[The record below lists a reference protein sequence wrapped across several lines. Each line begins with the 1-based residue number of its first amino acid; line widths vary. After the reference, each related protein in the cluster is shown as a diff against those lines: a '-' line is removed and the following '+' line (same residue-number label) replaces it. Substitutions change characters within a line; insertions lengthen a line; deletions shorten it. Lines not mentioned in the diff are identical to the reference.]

1 MKLTAKIKLNPTS
14 EQRALLL
21 ETLTVAN
28 QACNQISKHAWGYQ
42 VFSKYRLQKIMYYAI
57 REEYNLTAQVVIR
70 CLGKVAD
77 AYKKDKRTKRI
88 FKKLGSI
95 PYDNRILKY
104 LINDQAVSIWTVAGR
119 VKIPFL
125 AGEPQL
131 RMLQTQQ
138 GESDLVY
145 KRGKFYLYA
154 TCDVEEATPY
164 VVDDIMGVDL
174 GIANIAVDSYGT
186 FHTGNHVKSVR
197 YRHKRLRKKLQA
209 KGTKSAKRR
218 LKQLSGKEKRFAND
232 VNHCV
237 SKAIVHQTQRNRSA
251 IALEDLK
258 GIRERVRASRQH
270 PGQLHSWAFY
280 DLQQKIA
287 YKAQREGVTV
297 VFVDPKH
304 TSQMCSACG
313 YVAKSNRK
321 SQDRFLCTSC
331 GTLRHADYNAA
342 MNIRDRGR
350 GAVNHPYV
358 SA

>member
-1 MKLTAKIKLNPTS
+1 MKLTAKIKLNPAP
-14 EQRALLL
+14 EQQVLLL
-21 ETLTVAN
+21 ETLTIAN
-28 QACNQISKHAWGYQ
+28 QACNEMSDLAWEQKLFTRSKLHHA
-42 VFSKYRLQKIMYYAI
+42 SYYPV
-57 REEYNLTAQVVIR
+57 REQFQLSAQVVIR
-70 CLGKVAD
+70 CIGKVVD
-77 AYKKDKRTKRI
+77 SYKTDKRTKRI

-104 LINDQAVSIWTVAGR
+104 LVDDQAVSIWTVTGR
-119 VKIPFL
+119 VTIPFL

-164 VVDDIMGVDL
+164 AVDDIMGVDL

-197 YRHKRLRKKLQA
+197 YRHKRLRKKLQT

-232 VNHCV
+232 VNHCI
-237 SKAIVHQTQRNRSA
+237 SKAIVHQAQRNRSG

-258 GIRERVRASRQH
+258 GIRERVRASRQQR
-270 PGQLHSWAFY
+270 GQLHSWAFY

-304 TSQMCSACG
+304 TSQMCNACG
-313 YVAKSNRK
+313 CVAKINRK
-321 SQDRFLCTSC
+321 SQDRFLCNSC